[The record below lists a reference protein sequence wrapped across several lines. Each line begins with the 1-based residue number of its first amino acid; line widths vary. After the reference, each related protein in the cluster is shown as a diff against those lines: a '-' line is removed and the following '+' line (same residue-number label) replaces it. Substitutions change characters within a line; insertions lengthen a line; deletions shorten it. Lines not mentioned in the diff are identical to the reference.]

1 MHEGE
6 EACRL
11 TFISYSIPSG
21 KTSIEWC
28 DSQVQHPAGL
38 RPTRRNGKRH
48 TLAINL
54 SKGQKLSLTKPD
66 GGQLTRI
73 HLGLGWDAVPSGKKG
88 LFGKAKERDID
99 LDASVIAFDA
109 SGQVVDYAYYGQLNS
124 RDGSIH
130 HQGDN
135 LTGDGDGD
143 DEVII
148 IDLDRVPANV
158 KSLVAVITSYSRQ
171 SFNEI
176 ANAFAR
182 VVDLSG
188 GAKAELAR
196 FNLSEQGPHTGLIMA
211 KITREANGFQFT
223 ALGNPANGRAY
234 NDVIPDAQR
243 LL

>member
-1 MHEGE
+1 VN
-6 EACRL
+6 L
-11 TFISYSIPSG
+11 TGAATCSPVNP
-21 KTSIEWC
+21 TSR
-28 DSQVQHPAGL
+28 S
-38 RPTRRNGKRH
+38 RKRH

-54 SKGQKLSLTKPD
+54 SKGQKLSLTKP
-66 GGQLTRI
+66 GGGTLTRI
-73 HLGLGWDAVPSGKKG
+73 HLGLGWDAVPSEKKG
-88 LFGKAKERDID
+88 LFGKAKQRDID
-99 LDASVIAFDA
+99 LDASVISFDA
-109 SGQVVDYAYYGQLNS
+109 SGQVADYAYFNQLNS

-135 LTGDGDGD
+135 LTGAGDGD

-158 KSLVAVITSYSRQ
+158 KSLVAVITSYSKQ

-188 GAKAELAR
+188 GAKTELAT
-196 FNLSEQGPHTGLIMA
+196 FNLSEKGAHTGLVMA
-211 KITREANGFQFT
+211 KITREANGWQFD
-223 ALGNPANGRAY
+223 ALGAPASGRATVY
-234 NDVIPDAQR
+234 SDLISDAQK